1 MHYFNY
7 RHNDLYC
14 DDVKV
19 EDIIRE
25 VGTPAFIYS
34 KRTAIEHFRKLDAAF
49 KGFDHT
55 ICYSIKANSNLALCH
70 AMAEEGCG
78 ADIVSGGELFRALKA
93 GFDSQKIVYAGVG
106 KTASEIKYALESN
119 IFMFN
124 VESLPEA
131 KLIDQIAL
139 SMNKKAKV
147 SIRVNPDVNPHT
159 HAYITTGKKENKFG
173 INFHSAPE
181 FYRSLREMKGLD
193 VVGIHLHIGSQ
204 ILTPE
209 PYVDAIRRGTSLI
222 KKLKDIEI
230 DLSVMNI
237 GGGLGIIYKD
247 ENPMTAREFAD
258 AVIPV
263 LEDRQ
268 CCKLILEP
276 GRHIAGNAG
285 ILVTQVTYI
294 KQTPVKKFAIVDAG
308 MNDLI
313 RPCLYNAYHEIQPVH
328 KDSKREIHD
337 IDVVGPICESSD
349 FFAKDRALPEVHS
362 GELLA
367 IMSAGAYGFTMASNY
382 NSRPR
387 AVEVL
392 VEGDRWRVVRRRET
406 WEDLIN
412 GETI

>member
-1 MHYFNY
+1 MHYFHY

-25 VGTPAFIYS
+25 VGSPAFIYS
-34 KRTAIEHFRKLDAAF
+34 KRTAIEHFRKIDNAF

-70 AMAEEGCG
+70 AMAQEGCG
-78 ADIVSGGELFRALKA
+78 ADIVSGGELYRALKA
-93 GFDSQKIVYAGVG
+93 GFEPQKIVYAGVG
-106 KTASEIKYALESN
+106 KTAAEIKYALESD

-131 KLIDQIAL
+131 ELINEIAL
-139 SMNKKAKV
+139 SMNQKARV
-147 SIRVNPDVNPHT
+147 SIRVNPDVNAHT

-173 INFHSAPE
+173 INFHDAPE
-181 FYRSLREMKGLD
+181 FYLKLREMKGLD
-193 VVGIHLHIGSQ
+193 IIGIHLHIGSQ

-230 DLSVMNI
+230 NLSVMNI

-247 ENPMTAREFAD
+247 EDPMTAKEFAD
-258 AVIPV
+258 AIIPV
-263 LEDRQ
+263 LENNK

-276 GRHIAGNAG
+276 GRHIVGNAG
-285 ILVTQVTYI
+285 ILVTKVSYI
-294 KQTPVKKFAIVDAG
+294 KETPVKKFVITDAG

-313 RPCLYNAYHEIQPVH
+313 RPCLYNAYHSIQPLHQDNSRQIQDV
-328 KDSKREIHD
+328 
-337 IDVVGPICESSD
+337 DVVGPICESSD
-349 FFAKDRALPEVHS
+349 FFAKDRSLPELKS
-362 GELLA
+362 GEYLA
-367 IMSAGAYGFTMASNY
+367 IMSAGAYGFTMSSNY

-392 VEGDRWRVVRRRET
+392 VEGDTWRVVRRRET
-406 WEDLIN
+406 WEDLVN
-412 GETI
+412 LETV